1 MKKVFGTLGKIFGII
16 LISAIT
22 SAATIYFYP
31 PGRTKE
37 TAPQN
42 PYPSTATNTNVSEAA
57 QKLMPSVVG
66 ISMAE
71 AQENRNPRSFFD
83 LYSSK
88 PVWSTGSGVL
98 VSEQGYIL
106 TNHHVIGDNPLVLD
120 VMLPDG
126 KRTEATA
133 VWSDPTLDLAVIKVN
148 GRYTPA
154 QLGNSDD
161 LQVGAT
167 AIAIGNPLGPQLN
180 RSVTLGIVSA
190 LGRTISVPSNS
201 GDNFMEGLIQTDASI
216 NPGNSG
222 GPLVTGDG
230 QVIGINTV
238 KVESAEGIG
247 FAVPINYVKPVL
259 QNIMENGKFDTPYL
273 GLYTMDNGEG
283 GIEIAG
289 ADPLGPAYQSGL
301 REGDQLLAI
310 DNVPVTSLYQ
320 LRKEIYSLTP
330 GRAYPVK
337 YSQKGI
343 EKTADVTPVVKTD
356 KNSINR

>member
-1 MKKVFGTLGKIFGII
+1 
-16 LISAIT
+16 
-22 SAATIYFYP
+22 
-31 PGRTKE
+31 
-37 TAPQN
+37 
-42 PYPSTATNTNVSEAA
+42 
-57 QKLMPSVVG
+57 
-66 ISMAE
+66 
-71 AQENRNPRSFFD
+71 
-83 LYSSK
+83 
-88 PVWSTGSGVL
+88 
-98 VSEQGYIL
+98 
-106 TNHHVIGDNPLVLD
+106 
-120 VMLPDG
+120 
-126 KRTEATA
+126 
-133 VWSDPTLDLAVIKVN
+133 
-148 GRYTPA
+148 
-154 QLGNSDD
+154 
-161 LQVGAT
+161 
-167 AIAIGNPLGPQLN
+167 
-180 RSVTLGIVSA
+180 
-190 LGRTISVPSNS
+190 
-201 GDNFMEGLIQTDASI
+201 MEGLIQTDASI